1 MKKEAKKKT
10 DKKKL
15 MYFFVVKNGYSDL
28 KRRHQ
33 TAKIR
38 KIFKWADRGKH

>member
-1 MKKEAKKKT
+1 MKEAKKKT

-15 MYFFVVKNGYSDL
+15 L

-33 TAKIR
+33 NAKLK
-38 KIFKWADRGKH
+38 KICKWADRGKH